1 MISEIL
7 PNSTTGQVT
16 ATSQAVE
23 AATSISSAFV
33 SDTDNDGLVGLA
45 FSSINTVSPKP
56 VNTFFDTVKSS
67 LDQAVFCADLKKGEA
82 GSYDFGVSVLDAK
95 IISNKLLQ

>member
-23 AATSISSAFV
+23 AATSISSAFI
-33 SDTDNDGLVGLA
+33 SDKDNDGLVGLA
-45 FSSINTVSPKP
+45 FSSINTIKPKQAT
-56 VNTFFDTVKSS
+56 TFFDTVKSS
-67 LDQAVFCADLKKGEA
+67 LNLALFAADLKKGAA
-82 GSYDFGVSVLDAK
+82 GSYDFGVS
-95 IISNKLLQ
+95 ISLSMIDQF